1 MVAAFGLIFFG
12 FYLIGVL
19 LLSIFIA
26 LFALA
31 VVFFIEGRKGKSVKD
46 AAKKAL
52 PIVIITFMV
61 STVLICLS
69 TTIYM
74 LNTPFY
80 IP

>member
-1 MVAAFGLIFFG
+1 MIAAFGLIFFG
-12 FYLIGVL
+12 IYLIGVL
-19 LLSIFIA
+19 LLSVFVA

-46 AAKKAL
+46 ATRKAI
-52 PIVIITFMV
+52 PIVISAFAC
-61 STVLICLS
+61 SAGFICLA
-69 TTIYM
+69 TLIYL